1 MVLGQVGLGLLGIA
15 EAAALIG
22 VSERKVRRLLAAYH
36 GGKPRLTSTVQV
48 SSVFQRRTGLWR
60 ILVRP
65 FSSARDYVLRYPLVS
80 RKSAMPDWCAAFHF

>member
-22 VSERKVRRLLAAYH
+22 VSERQVRRLLAAYH

-48 SSVFQRRTGLWR
+48 SGVFQRRTGLWQ

-65 FSSARDYVLRYPLVS
+65 FSSARDHALRYPLVS
-80 RKSAMPDWCAAFHF
+80 RKSAMPDWCAACHF